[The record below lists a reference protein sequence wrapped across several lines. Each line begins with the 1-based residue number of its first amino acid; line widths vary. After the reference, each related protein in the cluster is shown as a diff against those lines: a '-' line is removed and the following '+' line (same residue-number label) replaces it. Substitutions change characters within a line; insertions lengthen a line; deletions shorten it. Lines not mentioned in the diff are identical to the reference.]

1 MLEINDLK
9 AQLQEKTIA
18 NAEMRT
24 LLNKMK
30 GKLPFDIASSQLMTG
45 TIKHIGSQFFQLSAS
60 SNFFVDHEKS
70 SIICGFGN
78 DQFAPILRYRDLVQG
93 NVTIKRI
100 YYVEGLNHNLFSVGQ
115 FCDADLEVVFRKST
129 CFVRDLQ
136 GNNLLTGAHGSNL
149 YTIALQEYSSPTL
162 ICFIAKASST
172 HYMVIGVHR
181 TNLNPSYKI
190 LKFSIQSMYE
200 AYFNEGIQMNLSN
213 PLCTLVHEVAESF
226 SHNIDTS
233 NMHRF
238 CQRHRSDYHWTRDH
252 PLEQV
257 CGNPSDKE
265 DIKEAM
271 VDHAWIEAMQEEL
284 NQFDRLSV

>member
-1 MLEINDLK
+1 MLGFLNKLKTEEMLEHLKYVKSVEKEVDDLK
-9 AQLQEKTIA
+9 MEIDDLK
-18 NAEMRT
+18 
-24 LLNKMK
+24 
-30 GKLPFDIASSQLMTG
+30 SQLETEKQIFQKSM
-45 TIKHIGSQFFQLSAS
+45 IYSCKDFSKKIFCVLFFSLWMIMMNIVIWHA
-60 SNFFVDHEKS
+60 NILTKWKNVN
-70 SIICGFGN
+70 CGFGN
-78 DQFAPILRYRDLVQG
+78 DQFAPILGYRDLVQG
-93 NVTIKRI
+93 DVTIKRI

-136 GNNLLTGAHGSNL
+136 GNNLLTVAHGSNL

-181 TNLNPSYKI
+181 TD
-190 LKFSIQSMYE
+190 E
-200 AYFNEGIQMNLSN
+200 A
-213 PLCTLVHEVAESF
+213 
-226 SHNIDTS
+226 
-233 NMHRF
+233 
-238 CQRHRSDYHWTRDH
+238 
-252 PLEQV
+252 
-257 CGNPSDKE
+257 K